1 MDMDKNCH
9 SQNSHSRLVRKCCGI
24 ILGTSSS
31 PFLLDIVE
39 SMATGRAISFAY
51 ELSIKP
57 LILEG
62 DSEAV
67 INTFNSTEGSLSS
80 FGHIITLAK
89 STLVTNICISFS
101 YIRKLGN
108 KVSHNLTRLA
118 RHVRNLSVCLED
130 APFHLYFFLFADFN

>member
-1 MDMDKNCH
+1 MA
-9 SQNSHSRLVRKCCGI
+9 SFSEQAPL
-24 ILGTSSS
+24 

-39 SMATGRAISFAY
+39 SMATTRAISFAY

>member
-1 MDMDKNCH
+1 MA
-9 SQNSHSRLVRKCCGI
+9 SFSEQAPL
-24 ILGTSSS
+24 

-108 KVSHNLTRLA
+108 KLAHNLTK
-118 RHVRNLSVCLED
+118 HVRCLSVWLEN
-130 APFHLYFFLFADFN
+130 APLHLYYVLFANFG